1 MEYTTKLRK
10 HDRKDEQY
18 PFSDSEIL
26 TVRFYDGVGR
36 SKKEAKIKY
45 EKVAKSDR

>member
-26 TVRFYDGVGR
+26 TVRFYDGVGI
-36 SKKEAKIKY
+36 SKKEAEIKY